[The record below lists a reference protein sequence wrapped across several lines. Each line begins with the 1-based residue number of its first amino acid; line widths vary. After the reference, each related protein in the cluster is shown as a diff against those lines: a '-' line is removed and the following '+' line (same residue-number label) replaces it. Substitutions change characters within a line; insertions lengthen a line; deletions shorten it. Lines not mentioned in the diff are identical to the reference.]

1 MIRCISDSVMI
12 STYGLTKQADSPWP
26 INGDAAATTASAPD
40 IFIVLK
46 KNQAKC
52 LMTHCMTPR

>member
-1 MIRCISDSVMI
+1 M
-12 STYGLTKQADSPWP
+12 
-26 INGDAAATTASAPD
+26 NGDAAATIASAPD

-52 LMTHCMTPR
+52 LMTHCITPR